1 MLHQT
6 IQHTISQLLASAR
19 PGLRTAPMAV
29 TKDGR
34 VVPIGAAHADRF
46 ITELNGQAG
55 GPSIG
60 ITGKVRH
67 GYGNKAYGITVN
79 WLGRCAAVMRDAFG
93 PTTTTEFGPAEIS
106 QPSRT
111 AKT

>member
-6 IQHTISQLLASAR
+6 IQHTMSQLLASAR
-19 PGLRTAPMAV
+19 PGLRTAPVAV

-34 VVPIGAAHADRF
+34 MVPIGAAHADRF
-46 ITELNGQAG
+46 ITGL
-55 GPSIG
+55 
-60 ITGKVRH
+60 KVRH
-67 GYGNKAYGITVN
+67 GYGNKAYGITMN
-79 WLGRCAAVMRDAFG
+79 WLGRCAAVMHDAFG
-93 PTTTTEFGPAEIS
+93 PTAATEFGPAETS